1 MIEKAGEL
9 IKQGKIVIFP
19 TETVYGIGT
28 NGLDE
33 NAVRKLYEVKKRPL
47 NKPISLLVSNMEMV
61 NLIAKDITETEYK
74 IMKNFFPGPL
84 TIILKKK
91 KNVPDIVTAGQDTVG
106 VRMPRG
112 DVARKLVELSGVPI
126 AAPSANISGEP
137 SGTNLQEIMKHFE
150 GKVDYCIDGG
160 NSELGLASTIV
171 QVIDDKPMILRQ
183 GSITLE
189 QINKILKEWN
199 LKFNTKTGEISC
211 NENKITINGKE
222 LELLE
227 TLLINKNQIMDRETL
242 ANKIWGY
249 DSEAEYNNVEVYIS
263 FLRKKLRLLKANIKI
278 KAIRGIGYKMEV
290 END

>member
-28 NGLDE
+28 NGLDG
-33 NAVRKLYEVKKRPL
+33 NAVKKLYKVKQRPL
-47 NKPISLLVSNMEMV
+47 NKPISLLVANMDMV
-61 NLIAKDITETEYK
+61 NLIAKDITEVEYK
-74 IMKNFFPGPL
+74 IMKSFFPGPL

-91 KNVPDIVTAGQDTVG
+91 EIVPDIVSAGRDTVG

-112 DVARKLVELSGVPI
+112 DVARKLVELAGVPI

-137 SGTNLQEIMKHFE
+137 SGTNLQEIMKHFD

-171 QVIDDKPMILRQ
+171 QVIDEKPIILRQ

-189 QINKILKEWN
+189 QINKILN
-199 LKFNTKTGEISC
+199 
-211 NENKITINGKE
+211 
-222 LELLE
+222 
-227 TLLINKNQIMDRETL
+227 
-242 ANKIWGY
+242 A
-249 DSEAEYNNVEVYIS
+249 
-263 FLRKKLRLLKANIKI
+263 
-278 KAIRGIGYKMEV
+278 
-290 END
+290 